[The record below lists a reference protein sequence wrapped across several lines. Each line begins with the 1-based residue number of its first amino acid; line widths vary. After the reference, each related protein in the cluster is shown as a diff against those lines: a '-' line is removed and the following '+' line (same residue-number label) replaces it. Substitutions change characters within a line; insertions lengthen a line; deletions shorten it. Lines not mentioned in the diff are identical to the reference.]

1 MIETFYAKAE
11 KYFYT
16 GKNKNDLNTDSIDL
30 ATIEW
35 NENCDG
41 LSKKVLIEIKN
52 IIFKL

>member
-16 GKNKNDLNTDSIDL
+16 GKNKNDLNTDIDL
-30 ATIEW
+30 AAIEW

-41 LSKKVLIEIKN
+41 LSKKVLIEIKS

>member
-16 GKNKNDLNTDSIDL
+16 GKNKNDLDKNIDSIDL
-30 ATIEW
+30 AAIEW

-41 LSKKVLIEIKN
+41 LSKKVIN
-52 IIFKL
+52 